1 MMTIISIDVLDGKGL
16 VEIVVKS
23 LSDQERLRGFVEDAS
38 EALEELTLL
47 MERKTVRGDDV

>member
-38 EALEELTLL
+38 EALEEFTLL